1 MNYMMVLPVRHFR
14 IDESRVAIE
23 SAFAGHLR
31 MMQTAIEETG
41 GKLVVASPSM
51 TGVSY
56 ESVKNGLSIID
67 ETIDG
72 INFQTLFYDDAIR
85 SSGDKIRLFR
95 PLMRRLY
102 ALAKESYCIHSS
114 PSWDALIPF
123 EFASIVSG
131 IRLKRRTV
139 FVVDIDYRKSAY
151 MSYKSGDWSLKS
163 YLVCKSI
170 YDVVRSLQLV
180 IASKYCSLVLLKGK
194 KLAKD
199 FGKGRPNVKDFL
211 DSSHSEKNI
220 IPPEQLSEKIRAI
233 HNTSQ
238 PLRLAYFG
246 RLTAY
251 KGIDRCLRAVALARQ
266 SNANVTLD
274 IVGGGDQQ
282 DMLVRLTHELGIDDC
297 VFFHGPMLF
306 DQKLFHL
313 LYQFHV
319 LLAAPLREDTPRSVL
334 DAMAAGMSY
343 LAFDTYYYRQL
354 MESGAGSVV
363 PWADLEAMAQNI
375 VRLEKNR
382 ETVARMAEAAVAY
395 SRCNTQEIWLD
406 RRMAWTMN
414 RPERR
419 PVT

>member
-1 MNYMMVLPVRHFR
+1 MMVLPVRHFR
-14 IDESRVAIE
+14 IDDSRVAVE
-23 SAFAGHLR
+23 SAFAAHLR

-51 TGVSY
+51 TGAFY
-56 ESVKNGLSIID
+56 ESVKNGLSVID

-85 SSGDKIRLFR
+85 SSRDKIQLFR

-102 ALAKESYCIHSS
+102 ALAKESYCIHSGA
-114 PSWDALIPF
+114 SWDALIPF

-163 YLVCKSI
+163 YLVCKGI
-170 YDVVRSLQLV
+170 YDTVRSFQLAV
-180 IASKYCSLVLLKGK
+180 AARYCSLVLLKGK
-194 KLAKD
+194 KLAED
-199 FGKGRPNVKDFL
+199 FGKGRPNVRNFL

-220 IPPEQLSEKIRAI
+220 IGPDQLNNKIRAI
-233 HNTSQ
+233 HNTSL

-251 KGIDRCLRAVALARQ
+251 KGVDRCLRAVALARRA
-266 SNANVTLD
+266 NANITLD
-274 IVGGGDQQ
+274 IVGGGDQL
-282 DMLVRLTHELGIDDC
+282 DMLVRLTHELEIDDC
-297 VFFHGPMLF
+297 VFFHGSMPFGQEFF
-306 DQKLFHL
+306 DQ

-343 LAFDTYYYRQL
+343 LAFDTYYYSQL
-354 MESGAGSVV
+354 MESGAGTVV
-363 PWADLEAMAQNI
+363 PWLDLEAMAQAI
-375 VRLEKNR
+375 VQLEKDR
-382 ETVARMAEAAVAY
+382 GTVARMAEAAVAY
-395 SRCNTQEIWLD
+395 SRCNTQEIWLE

-414 RPERR
+414 RPEHK
-419 PVT
+419 PLT